1 MSFSGD
7 NLIPSEQLRLPDK
20 YAHLTANEYIQEL
33 MNYIE
38 KYRQWTTLHIVDF
51 LTFGQWNILNE
62 EWREALLPPDGSIS
76 HEEWI
81 DAIIKITSGSD
92 VNVII
97 HCGLFELHTNA
108 HCFDQENWPE
118 SLRSFIKDT
127 KDIALP
133 RLNVSGS
140 EQVKSKIEKR
150 ILAGMVDKKIHE
162 VF

>member
-20 YAHLTANEYIQEL
+20 YAHLTPNEYIQEL

-97 HCGLFELHTNA
+97 RCGL
-108 HCFDQENWPE
+108 
-118 SLRSFIKDT
+118 
-127 KDIALP
+127 
-133 RLNVSGS
+133 LNCILMPTVLIR
-140 EQVKSKIEKR
+140 KIG
-150 ILAGMVDKKIHE
+150 LNH
-162 VF
+162 